1 MPLLSAAGL
10 WLSVKGVIR
19 TRVHRHAF
27 CVGLSGRPQADGGCC
42 VTLWV
47 QTVMASM
54 PGHCDCVGD
63 ACAQEAARWMGR
75 GPRAPGLHVVTG
87 HLVFS

>member
-1 MPLLSAAGL
+1 M
-10 WLSVKGVIR
+10 
-19 TRVHRHAF
+19 
-27 CVGLSGRPQADGGCC
+27 
-42 VTLWV
+42 TLWV
-47 QTVMASM
+47 QTVTASM
-54 PGHCDCVGD
+54 PGHRDCVGD